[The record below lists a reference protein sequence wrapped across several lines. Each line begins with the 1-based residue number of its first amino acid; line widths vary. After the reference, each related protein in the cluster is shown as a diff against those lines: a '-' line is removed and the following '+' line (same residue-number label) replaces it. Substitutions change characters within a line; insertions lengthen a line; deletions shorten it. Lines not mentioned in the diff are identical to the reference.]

1 MGRTKNKQGREERS
15 STVGTLNVNLRKP
28 CSYMLFC
35 RNEEAEKDKRTA
47 TKSLQQKKQDLY
59 VLIFGSQVT
68 LGYRGFKH
76 QQSIPL
82 VKQTT
87 LFCPNKHFLLDH
99 RSDGASTSNARIA
112 RRRSISI
119 TPEISDDIVRL
130 VKMILT
136 LNYQIFP
143 KMWPASKFRENAV
156 LLALLQQFLSLQKF
170 QSFLVPCYLR
180 NMVQGFWGII
190 WFGFLLF

>member
-1 MGRTKNKQGREERS
+1 MRRTKNKQGREERS

-82 VKQTT
+82 VKYTT

-130 VKMILT
+130 VKMIFNS
-136 LNYQIFP
+136 LNYQICP
-143 KMWPASKFRENAV
+143 KMWPASKSRENAV
-156 LLALLQQFLSLQKF
+156 LLALLLYFLSLQK
-170 QSFLVPCYLR
+170 SLMLV
-180 NMVQGFWGII
+180 
-190 WFGFLLF
+190 LFNKLGT